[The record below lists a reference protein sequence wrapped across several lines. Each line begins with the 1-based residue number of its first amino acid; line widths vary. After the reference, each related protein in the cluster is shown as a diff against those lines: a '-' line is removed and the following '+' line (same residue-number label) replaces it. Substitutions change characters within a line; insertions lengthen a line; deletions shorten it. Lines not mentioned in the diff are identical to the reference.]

1 MTARAVRAV
10 LRRPCRGGERSGK
23 PLRRAAPVG
32 GRRAGCPR
40 SASVRA
46 QRARGACAW
55 LALAGAVAAEVS
67 ATLSLRAALT
77 HPGLYV
83 IVGAGYAVAF
93 MLLSLALRSGMPL
106 GVAYGIWG
114 ALGVALTSVL
124 SALIFGE
131 SMSVLTGLGI
141 VLIMAGVLLVEAG
154 AQSAA
159 PRRERD
165 EEAP

>member
-1 MTARAVRAV
+1 MTARGVRAV
-10 LRRPCRGGERSGK
+10 LRRPCRSGERGGS
-23 PLRRAAPVG
+23 PLRRADPVG

-40 SASVRA
+40 SASVLA

-93 MLLSLALRSGMPL
+93 ILLSLALRSGMPL

-114 ALGVALTSVL
+114 ALGVALTAVL
-124 SALIFGE
+124 SMVLFGE
-131 SMSVLTGLGI
+131 SITVLVAVGI
-141 VLIMAGVLLVEAG
+141 ALIMAGVLLVEIG
-154 AQSAA
+154 AQRADAQQKDGDAS
-159 PRRERD
+159 
-165 EEAP
+165 